1 MSDPSPP
8 DDNRWELTDQPTD
21 AQVAALRQQLGQY
34 NISTAHIDEGQDLA
48 VFVHAPDGELIAGIV
63 GWTWGQC
70 LEISFLWVHPG
81 YRERGYGARLVRQI
95 EAAAVARA
103 CQVSALDTYSFQ
115 APAFYEKLGYEA
127 FGVIDG
133 YPRGYQKIFYRKRLA

>member
-1 MSDPSPP
+1 MRHPSPP

-48 VFVHAPDGELIAGIV
+48 VFVHAPDGELLGGIV

-70 LEISFLWVHPG
+70 LEISFLWVHRD
-81 YRERGYGARLVRQI
+81 YREQGYGSRLVHQI
-95 EAAAVARA
+95 EAAAVARG
-103 CQVSALDTYSFQ
+103 CHVSALDTFSFQ

-127 FGVIDG
+127 FGVVEG